1 MKFMFYN
8 FIFKGLGYFFY
19 SCLLLLLIE
28 KQAVMWML
36 GESWLLELYFL
47 SACGFIF
54 VCHCVFCWIATLFV
68 VFYLCSSLGKRS
80 TKQCNKRIINER
92 RSRA

>member
-28 KQAVMWML
+28 KQAVMWVL

-47 SACGFIF
+47 SACGF
-54 VCHCVFCWIATLFV
+54 VSVDHCVFLLDCYALCCLLSLF
-68 VFYLCSSLGKRS
+68 FSW
-80 TKQCNKRIINER
+80 
-92 RSRA
+92 

>member
-28 KQAVMWML
+28 KQAVMWVSS
-36 GESWLLELYFL
+36 ES
-47 SACGFIF
+47 
-54 VCHCVFCWIATLFV
+54 
-68 VFYLCSSLGKRS
+68 
-80 TKQCNKRIINER
+80 
-92 RSRA
+92 